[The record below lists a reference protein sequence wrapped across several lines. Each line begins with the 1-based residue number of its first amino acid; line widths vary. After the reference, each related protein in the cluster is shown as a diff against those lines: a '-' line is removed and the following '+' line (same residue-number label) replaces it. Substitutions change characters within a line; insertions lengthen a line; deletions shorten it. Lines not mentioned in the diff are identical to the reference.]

1 MDIAGARQAGY
12 SDDEIASELGR
23 RSGMDVSGAIKA
35 GYSIDE
41 INAESERR
49 GGGLQAAPKQSHED
63 FKKAFIAD
71 QATTGYKVKEG
82 IKDFTRKAIPMA
94 RPTLEGLGAVIGGGL
109 GGGGGLLAGAPT
121 VIGAPAGAIAG
132 GLAGAGL
139 GYSTAKTGLDTL
151 EEYLGGSPEA
161 ERLANR
167 TMTERMLAPVHDA
180 AMGSTYEMGGQAVAP
195 LVGGAIRAAKAA
207 PKAIW
212 SPVET
217 MSSAVNS
224 AAKRSALKRIQ
235 AATTKEGPIAARS
248 AANKAEYE
256 ALQNDIQG
264 FNLTPAQITDD
275 AATLKMQQYLQMQA
289 EGAPVKFEGQTMNNR
304 AAVSGYLN
312 QNMPQGSLDDFLAAI
327 EAQGAARTNNVS
339 TQASQMAAMD
349 KEAASAQ
356 IKQLELAAQKRLK
369 DQAGTLFGQ
378 VPKEMQIDSTP
389 LYRTLQKLGDQVDPA
404 FANPKNMPTRMMNSA
419 EGALA
424 PTPTNILAADGMP
437 YNAPRIAQ
445 DIPDKIRYD
454 QLMQYNSQVTEAL
467 RQARAAGDFAKA
479 RNLAEIKNGIQ
490 QTLGLAE
497 TSGIK
502 GAKEI
507 GTANSFYRDIYVPAV
522 RQGQT
527 AKNLATT
534 RTGEFRVAD
543 EISAGKYLQ
552 EGDSGLAAANDFNRL
567 FGQDPNAKKAL
578 QGYAQRDLFDAATAN
593 GTQAPSLKAAEAWIA
608 KRTPALKKLGM
619 ENEFSGFKTA
629 LQQEADV
636 ADFTKVLGQDPQT
649 VLKSLLAARGDKD
662 IVRSALDLKTLVQGN
677 TGALNGLKRSISDL
691 MMADT
696 QIVKKVGGNPVV
708 SDAKMKAFWQKYE
721 PAMKLIYSPEE
732 MKAMTNVRKA
742 FEMENRMGRSL
753 TGVDGSQTATNSA
766 KEKALEKLSPVLS
779 WTGRAA
785 RWGINLLATNK
796 AEAVE
801 QFVLKAQYDPQF
813 AKELTA
819 LGDVGRKQGEKA
831 MKSAVDKWIGRYVAN
846 ATASEISKSYR
857 PNSETDTQY

>member
-49 GGGLQAAPKQSHED
+49 GGGLQAAPKQSYED

-71 QATTGYKVKEG
+71 QATTYYKGKEKVK
-82 IKDFTRKAIPMA
+82 DVVRSAMPYA
-94 RPTLEGLGAVIGGGL
+94 RPVLETAGGL
-109 GGGGGLLAGAPT
+109 GGGVVGAGSGFLGGLGLGAVP
-121 VIGAPAGAIAG
+121 GAVAG
-132 GLAGAGL
+132 GTLGFGAMAQT
-139 GYSTAKTGLDTL
+139 SDML
-151 EEYLGGSPEA
+151 EEWAGGTPNA
-161 ERLANR
+161 DRLANR
-167 TMTERMLAPVHDA
+167 SMVDR
-180 AMGSTYEMGGQAVAP
+180 
-195 LVGGAIRAAKAA
+195 AIVDPASNLKTGLESALLGEVAA
-207 PKAIW
+207 PIIGGSIKAGKAILH
-212 SPVET
+212 PIE
-217 MSSAVNS
+217 SANKAWNYGTKRA
-224 AAKRSALKRIQ
+224 AAKRIKDAVSKEQSIVEL
-235 AATTKEGPIAARS
+235 ATK
-248 AANKAEYE
+248 NKARYQE
-256 ALQNDIQG
+256 LQSEIDG
-264 FNLTPAQITDD
+264 LNLPPAAVADD
-275 AATLKMQQYLQMQA
+275 ASQIKMHQNLLHNADGASDMNQASKMKTYNNTMSYLDQA
-289 EGAPVKFEGQTMNNR
+289 
-304 AAVSGYLN
+304 
-312 QNMPQGSLDDFLAAI
+312 MPQGSLDDFLAAI
-327 EAQGAARTNNVS
+327 KAQGAARTNNVS

-356 IKQLELAAQKRLK
+356 MKQLELAAQKRLK
-369 DQAGTLFGQ
+369 GQADSLYGQ
-378 VPKEMQIDSTP
+378 VPRDMQMDSTP
-389 LYRTLQKLGDQVDPA
+389 LYRTLQELGDTVDPA

-445 DIPDKIRYD
+445 DMPDKISYD

-467 RQARAAGDFAKA
+467 RQARSTGDFAKA
-479 RNLAEIKNGIQ
+479 RNLSEIKNGIQ
-490 QTLGLAE
+490 QTLGFAE
-497 TSGIK
+497 QTGQGQAVDALRK
-502 GAKEI
+502 
-507 GTANSFYRDIYVPAV
+507 ANSFYRDTYVPAV

-567 FGQDPNAKKAL
+567 FGQDPNAKKVL

-619 ENEFSGFKTA
+619 ENEFSGFKDA
-629 LQQEADV
+629 LKQEADL
-636 ADFTKVLGQDPQT
+636 ADFKAVLGQDPQT

-691 MMADT
+691 MMAEA
-696 QIVKKVGGNPVV
+696 QISKKVGGTPVIT
-708 SDAKMKAFWQKYE
+708 DAKMQTFWQKYE
-721 PAMKLIYSPEE
+721 PAMKLIYSADE
-732 MKAMTNVRKA
+732 MKALKNVREV
-742 FEMENRMGRSL
+742 FEIQNRAAKQVVGL
-753 TGVDGSQTATNSA
+753 DGSVSQSHKKVEEAFAKALPVLSYAGRAARGILGYLA
-766 KEKALEKLSPVLS
+766 KEKATSID
-779 WTGRAA
+779 AFA
-785 RWGINLLATNK
+785 
-796 AEAVE
+796 
-801 QFVLKAQYDPQF
+801 LKAQFDPVF
-813 AKELTA
+813 AKELA
-819 LGDVGRKQGEKA
+819 DLGKIGMKNGEKA
-831 MKSAVDKWIGRYVAN
+831 MNKAIAEWVSRYTAYT
-846 ATASEISKSYR
+846 TASEISKSYR

>member
-1 MDIAGARQAGY
+1 MPTYNFIHPKTKAKISVTGDSPPDEATLDQIFSETAGQ
-12 SDDEIASELGR
+12 S
-23 RSGMDVSGAIKA
+23 
-35 GYSIDE
+35 
-41 INAESERR
+41 
-49 GGGLQAAPKQSHED
+49 AAPKQSYED
-63 FKKAFIAD
+63 FKTEFIKS
-71 QATTGYKVKEG
+71 QATDDYK
-82 IKDFTRKAIPMA
+82 IKSANADAFSGMKNMARKALPYA
-94 RPTLEGLGAVIGGGL
+94 RPTLEGLGAIVGGGL

-121 VIGAPAGAIAG
+121 VVGAPAAAVTG

-139 GYSTAKTGLDTL
+139 GYSTVKTGLDYL
-151 EEYLGGSPEA
+151 EEKLGGSPEA

-167 TMTERMLAPVHDA
+167 SMAERMLAPVHDA
-180 AMGSTYEMGGQAVAP
+180 AMGTTYEMGGQVLAP
-195 LVGGAIRAAKAA
+195 FVGKAIRAAKAT

-217 MSSAVNS
+217 VSSAVNS

-356 IKQLELAAQKRLK
+356 MRQLELEAQKRLK
-369 DQAGTLFGQ
+369 GQAGALYDAVDLNMPVAPNMNFGQ
-378 VPKEMQIDSTP
+378 WK
-389 LYRTLQKLGDQVDPA
+389 
-404 FANPKNMPTRMMNSA
+404 
-419 EGALA
+419 
-424 PTPTNILAADGMP
+424 AA
-437 YNAPRIAQ
+437 R
-445 DIPDKIRYD
+445 
-454 QLMQYNSQVTEAL
+454 SEAL
-467 RQARAAGDFAKA
+467 NELRAANARAASGDA
-479 RNLAEIKNGIQ
+479 
-490 QTLGLAE
+490 
-497 TSGIK
+497 SGIMPAK
-502 GAKEI
+502 QKVAQLEETLRNAGKPQADEFGAMVNQFADPAEVAKLRK
-507 GTANSFYRDIYVPAV
+507 ANDFYRDTYVPAV

-567 FGQDPNAKKAL
+567 FGQNPNAKKAL
-578 QGYAQRDLFDAATAN
+578 QGYAQRDLFDAVTAN

-619 ENEFSGFKTA
+619 ENEFSGFMDA
-629 LQQEADV
+629 LKQEADL
-636 ADFTKVLGQDPQT
+636 ADFKAVLGQDPQT

-662 IVRSALDLKTLVQGN
+662 IVRSALDLKTIVQGN

-696 QIVKKVGGNPVV
+696 QIVKQVGGNPVV

-785 RWGINLLATNK
+785 RWAINAVATNK

-801 QFVLKAQYDPQF
+801 QFVLKAQYDPVF
-813 AKELTA
+813 AKELET

-831 MKSAVDKWIGRYVAN
+831 MKLAVDKWLGRYTAYT
-846 ATASEISKSYR
+846 TASEISKSYR